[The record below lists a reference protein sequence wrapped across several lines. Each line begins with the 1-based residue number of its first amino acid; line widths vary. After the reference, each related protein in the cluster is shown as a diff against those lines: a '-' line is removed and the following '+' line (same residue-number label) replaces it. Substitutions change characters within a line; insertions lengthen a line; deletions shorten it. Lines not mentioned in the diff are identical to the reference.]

1 MNTIWRHES
10 SLFKKNPTRPAVQRL
25 PIPIGNRGQL
35 PFLNDWTFSNRPLL
49 IFSWHSFRY
58 DRWRLI
64 LEWGQMT
71 LIIRFLLEGF
81 HDAAAFFNGSVLPA
95 WSSCSSPRGKHM
107 QKSLAAYCRQIHREA
122 CLHNA
127 AYAVIRK
134 RNPYIIA
141 CAGNTAKPAAEAWKA
156 LLHKTTRRQPDSGQ

>member
-1 MNTIWRHES
+1 MAAWKFSFQEKPNPPRCPETAYSYREPRAAAISKWLN
-10 SLFKKNPTRPAVQRL
+10 LFKPPA
-25 PIPIGNRGQL
+25 PH
-35 PFLNDWTFSNRPLL
+35 
-49 IFSWHSFRY
+49 FSWHSFRY

-134 RNPYIIA
+134 RKTYIIA